1 MASSEAGTGP
11 EGVGAYCF
19 ALVAGIGCFGQAGSA
34 VVTAFPLVSLSSPA
48 STVGFA
54 GSGMASVVV
63 D

>member
-34 VVTAFPLVSLSSPA
+34 VVTAFPLASLSSPA
-48 STVGFA
+48 GRIGFA
-54 GSGMASVVV
+54 GAGRTLVVV
-63 D
+63 G